1 MRFFHRIP
9 AFIMVYHKLF
19 FDRFQYL
26 YQIPANFTY
35 QICPNLL
42 SLPVRERGLK
52 FSQIEAILTV
62 FPTSLPVRE
71 RGLKSGAGLRRC
83 IGSRVAPRAGAWI
96 EIPFIMRTHT
106 WYPLSL
112 PVRERGLKYVVG
124 GSQAHSDL
132 SLPVRERGLK

>member
-52 FSQIEAILTV
+52 LMEDIEIKDEIV
-62 FPTSLPVRE
+62 SLPVRE
-71 RGLKSGAGLRRC
+71 RGLKFQHFSDPDYTGLCRSPC
-83 IGSRVAPRAGAWI
+83 GSV
-96 EIPFIMRTHT
+96 
-106 WYPLSL
+106 
-112 PVRERGLKYVVG
+112 
-124 GSQAHSDL
+124 D
-132 SLPVRERGLK
+132 

>member
-35 QICPNLL
+35 QICSNLL

-52 FSQIEAILTV
+52 LNPEGLDNKYYA
-62 FPTSLPVRE
+62 SLPVRE
-71 RGLKSGAGLRRC
+71 RGLKLILTLLMA
-83 IGSRVAPRAGAWI
+83 I
-96 EIPFIMRTHT
+96 
-106 WYPLSL
+106 
-112 PVRERGLKYVVG
+112 
-124 GSQAHSDL
+124 
-132 SLPVRERGLK
+132 

>member
-1 MRFFHRIP
+1 MRVFHRIP

-52 FSQIEAILTV
+52 REWHKQLEFARR
-62 FPTSLPVRE
+62 SLPVRE
-71 RGLKSGAGLRRC
+71 RGLKRDVKHTVTDGLL
-83 IGSRVAPRAGAWI
+83 VAPRAGAWI
-96 EIPFIMRTHT
+96 ETRT
-106 WYPLSL
+106 PI
-112 PVRERGLKYVVG
+112 
-124 GSQAHSDL
+124 
-132 SLPVRERGLK
+132 

>member
-52 FSQIEAILTV
+52 RDLTDRASGARG
-62 FPTSLPVRE
+62 SLPVRE
-71 RGLKSGAGLRRC
+71 RGLKHLFHKL
-83 IGSRVAPRAGAWI
+83 PLK
-96 EIPFIMRTHT
+96 PIM
-106 WYPLSL
+106 SL
-112 PVRERGLKYVVG
+112 PVRERGLKPLLRV
-124 GSQAHSDL
+124 SI
-132 SLPVRERGLK
+132 R

>member
-52 FSQIEAILTV
+52 SRAVKLLYSQY
-62 FPTSLPVRE
+62 
-71 RGLKSGAGLRRC
+71 K
-83 IGSRVAPRAGAWI
+83 VAPRAGAWI
-96 EIPFIMRTHT
+96 EI
-106 WYPLSL
+106 
-112 PVRERGLKYVVG
+112 
-124 GSQAHSDL
+124 
-132 SLPVRERGLK
+132 

>member
-52 FSQIEAILTV
+52 SAEYAR
-62 FPTSLPVRE
+62 LPRAV
-71 RGLKSGAGLRRC
+71 K
-83 IGSRVAPRAGAWI
+83 VAPRAGAWI
-96 EIPFIMRTHT
+96 EISQP
-106 WYPLSL
+106 
-112 PVRERGLKYVVG
+112 
-124 GSQAHSDL
+124 GS
-132 SLPVRERGLK
+132 P

>member
-52 FSQIEAILTV
+52 
-62 FPTSLPVRE
+62 PYLPI
-71 RGLKSGAGLRRC
+71 SGAAFED
-83 IGSRVAPRAGAWI
+83 VAPRAGAWI
-96 EIPFIMRTHT
+96 EIQIIEVTKSINA
-106 WYPLSL
+106 SL
-112 PVRERGLKYVVG
+112 PVRERGLKY
-124 GSQAHSDL
+124 
-132 SLPVRERGLK
+132 